1 MTRKRRSKWGTPIED
16 IFKSERARREQR
28 ICNLSVPITEADVA
42 RFVKHLFPVSFG
54 ANSECWLYVG
64 CNRDTTLP
72 EEFFIPT
79 SHYANFKF
87 NGEVIGPH
95 VFAYCAEQGITI
107 ASLKGF
113 DVHHTSKHGR
123 CIGYRCCN
131 PMHLEQM
138 PAKKHKGIPRG
149 KAALVKRQ
157 IKMIREVLGI
167 PADQRR
173 PEADRTKRTRD
184 LGGVQFDVRGG
195 QIDDV
200 IE

>member
-1 MTRKRRSKWGTPIED
+1 
-16 IFKSERARREQR
+16 
-28 ICNLSVPITEADVA
+28 
-42 RFVKHLFPVSFG
+42 
-54 ANSECWLYVG
+54 
-64 CNRDTTLP
+64 
-72 EEFFIPT
+72 
-79 SHYANFKF
+79 
-87 NGEVIGPH
+87 
-95 VFAYCAEQGITI
+95 
-107 ASLKGF
+107 
-113 DVHHTSKHGR
+113 
-123 CIGYRCCN
+123 
-131 PMHLEQM
+131 MHLEQM